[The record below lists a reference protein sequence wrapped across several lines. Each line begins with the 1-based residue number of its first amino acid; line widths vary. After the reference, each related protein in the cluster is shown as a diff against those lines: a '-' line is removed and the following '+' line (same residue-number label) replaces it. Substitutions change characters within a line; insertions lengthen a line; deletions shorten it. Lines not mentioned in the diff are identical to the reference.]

1 MKLLFCTIILQ
12 ILIIGCS
19 NQRNQTYPPVFSKG
33 TLAPSENFTGNAWVL
48 PFVTADSIYTTVTG
62 HVLFEAGARSNWHS
76 HPSGQILIVTAGVGY
91 HQVKGEPKQVIK
103 KGDVVKCP
111 PNAVHW
117 HGASRDSSMSHIYL
131 VPNTEKGVVDWME
144 PVSEAEFLK

>member
-1 MKLLFCTIILQ
+1 
-12 ILIIGCS
+12 
-19 NQRNQTYPPVFSKG
+19 
-33 TLAPSENFTGNAWVL
+33 
-48 PFVTADSIYTTVTG
+48 
-62 HVLFEAGARSNWHS
+62 
-76 HPSGQILIVTAGVGY
+76 VGY